1 MQTLRDRIE
10 MVIGSVGYLVAEG
23 AA

>member
-1 MQTLRDRIE
+1 MQTLRDSIE
-10 MVIGSVGYLVAEG
+10 MVIGFVVYLVAEG